1 MFAISLVAKNF
12 IWYCV
17 AENSLPT
24 PKCQVYQFRCGRRK
38 CIPLTAPNLAA
49 LGFRNDPPVSNR
61 IRSTAGI
68 TCSKVLSG
76 CPAEEPEHSS
86 LTQSMR
92 FDRQVDEQSLKSWVC
107 RFNSSRSVSTRT
119 HESAHE
125 YS

>member
-1 MFAISLVAKNF
+1 
-12 IWYCV
+12 
-17 AENSLPT
+17 
-24 PKCQVYQFRCGRRK
+24 
-38 CIPLTAPNLAA
+38 
-49 LGFRNDPPVSNR
+49 

-107 RFNSSRSVSTRT
+107 RFNSSGSGVSGTHASGDECSNKHSSRILLHSPLRTRIMGGST
-119 HESAHE
+119 SDGAQDGESITPI
-125 YS
+125 